1 MLNEKRLNENGLFL
15 IDAKT
20 HQVFAKEHP
29 KYQKKTS
36 KTPDKYPNT
45 HKHSN
50 TLNTS
55 NAH

>member
-20 HQVFAKEHP
+20 HQVFTKEHP

-36 KTPDKYPNT
+36 KTPNKYPNN
-45 HKHSN
+45 HKHPN
-50 TLNTS
+50 T
-55 NAH
+55 H